1 MSRMLLDLCP
11 KEEEEEEEE
20 EKRKTVVFTL
30 GQQIHAEINFSEYE
44 FSIMIDR

>member
-11 KEEEEEEEE
+11 KEEEEEEE